1 MIRAQQVAPLLFTFT
16 MREPAPVFTPLPL
29 RARNVLELL
38 DTSLK
43 VYKQYFWVL
52 IGWSA
57 LVNIFGALAST
68 TCGSCGMVILTPIF
82 LGVAACCVSAAVRG
96 QNVTFGQCWQFAQ
109 ARFGGMLGWYLLT
122 MLISTLVIGLLS
134 GVFFGIG
141 IVAAPAFSNSASLS
155 QGILITVYIVVAC
168 LIVSIVGVGFLTWAH
183 LAPLVSCMEE
193 NNPNKKV
200 LPRSWEL
207 MGGHWGRGISLMSIL
222 SLAALAL
229 IAIIYAVAILIVGL
243 DTVVGAFS
251 GDMTPS
257 FWVVLLVMVSG
268 YALVFMLFT
277 PAWLIAMVL
286 FYLDLRVRKDA
297 LDLEWTTHATG
308 PSVPATT
315 AYAAPN
321 AAPAVTSFQ
330 NLTPA
335 PTTTETTPMQTLI
348 QTPVDASVSPPDS
361 SSVSPSDSLPDSS
374 VPSQAAPSTTSFEV
388 PSFEAAPPSPPLS
401 PPETTSWQSLIEE
414 PSSPLTSPSLPLSQN
429 EITCPACKAK
439 SPAGYAFCMS
449 CGRQLPDSASDTVSS
464 A

>member
-1 MIRAQQVAPLLFTFT
+1 

-52 IGWSA
+52 MGWSA
-57 LVNIFGALAST
+57 IVNIFGALAST
-68 TCGSCGMVILTPIF
+68 TCGSCGMLVLTPIF

-96 QNVTFGQCWQFAQ
+96 QNVTFGQGWQFAQ

-122 MLISTLVIGLLS
+122 MLISFLVIGLLS

-141 IVAAPAFSNSASLS
+141 IVLTPAFSNSASLS
-155 QGILITVYIVVAC
+155 QGILITGYVIVAC
-168 LIVSIVGVGFLTWAH
+168 VVVSIVGVGFLTWAH
-183 LAPLVSCMEE
+183 LAPLVACMEE

-207 MGGHWGRGISLMSIL
+207 MAGHWGRGISLMSIL

-229 IAIIYAVAILIVGL
+229 IVIIYAAAALIIGIDSVIK
-243 DTVVGAFS
+243 AFDGS
-251 GDMTPS
+251 ELSPS
-257 FWVVLLVMVSG
+257 FWVMMIVMILG

-308 PSVPATT
+308 PSAPANPTYVAPAAATT
-315 AYAAPN
+315 A
-321 AAPAVTSFQ
+321 TSFQ

-335 PTTTETTPMQTLI
+335 QTPL
-348 QTPVDASVSPPDS
+348 QTPVQPSSSSATLPTTLVTPPAALPTTPTQPDS
-361 SSVSPSDSLPDSS
+361 P
-374 VPSQAAPSTTSFEV
+374 ATNAPPIFEV
-388 PSFEAAPPSPPLS
+388 PHFEATPLTSPTVLPTASPSAS
-401 PPETTSWQSLIEE
+401 PSTETTSWQSLIEE
-414 PSSPLTSPSLPLSQN
+414 PGSPSTSPPAPFN
-429 EITCPACKAK
+429 HTEITCPACSAK
-439 SPAGYAFCMS
+439 SPAGYVFCMS
-449 CGRQLPDSASDTVSS
+449 CGARLPNASDISS
-464 A
+464 T

>member
-1 MIRAQQVAPLLFTFT
+1 

-52 IGWSA
+52 MGWSA
-57 LVNIFGALAST
+57 IINIFGALAST
-68 TCGSCGMVILTPIF
+68 TCGSCGMMVLTPIF

-122 MLISTLVIGLLS
+122 MLISFLVIGLLS
-134 GVFFGIG
+134 GIFFGIG
-141 IVAAPAFSNSASLS
+141 FAVAPAFSNSASLS
-155 QGILITVYIVVAC
+155 QGILITGYVIVAC
-168 LIVSIVGVGFLTWAH
+168 VVVSIVGVGFLTWAH
-183 LAPLVSCMEE
+183 LAPLVVCMEE

-207 MGGHWGRGISLMSIL
+207 MAGHWGRGISLMSIL

-229 IAIIYAVAILIVGL
+229 IVIIYAAAALIIGI
-243 DTVVGAFS
+243 DTVINAFDGS
-251 GDMTPS
+251 ELSPS
-257 FWVVLLVMVSG
+257 FWVMMIVMVLG

-297 LDLEWTTHATG
+297 LDLEWTTHSTG
-308 PSVPATT
+308 PSVPVNPT
-315 AYAAPN
+315 YAAP
-321 AAPAVTSFQ
+321 AAATTVTSFQ
-330 NLTPA
+330 NLNPV
-335 PTTTETTPMQTLI
+335 
-348 QTPVDASVSPPDS
+348 QTPVQTPVQP
-361 SSVSPSDSLPDSS
+361 SPSSAALPATPVTIPATPPATPTTQPDLP
-374 VPSQAAPSTTSFEV
+374 VTNAPPVFEV
-388 PSFEAAPPSPPLS
+388 PHFEAAPPASPTVS
-401 PPETTSWQSLIEE
+401 PSASPSTETTSWQSLIEE
-414 PSSPLTSPSLPLSQN
+414 PGSPSTSPPIPLNQT
-429 EITCPACKAK
+429 EITCPACSAK

-449 CGRQLPDSASDTVSS
+449 CGAQLPSASDISS
-464 A
+464 T